1 MDMSTTVQQSQQK
14 DFANQALPDLFHH
27 TPAEFMFLLERDGTK
42 FLRFYWDQV
51 GKKLAQEQQISPFG
65 LNFEIRQPLRSGK
78 IALITLPK
86 PHLEGEAYIEALIFR
101 PYRVTTFL
109 RVSDTTKVIALEY
122 DFDSLGNERPLVVE
136 WDKKLHRE
144 PLRSISEVSIE
155 DFFTAVLEE
164 IKY

>member
-1 MDMSTTVQQSQQK
+1 MSTTVQQSQQK

-27 TPAEFMFLLERDGTK
+27 TPDQFIFLLERDGTK

-51 GKKLAQEQQISPFG
+51 GKKLAQEQLISPFG
-65 LNFEIRQPLRSGK
+65 LNFEIRQPLRGSK

-86 PHLEGEAYIEALIFR
+86 PHLEGEAYFEALIFR
-101 PYRVTTFL
+101 PHRVTTFF

-144 PLRSISEVSIE
+144 PLRSISEVSKE
-155 DFFTAVLEE
+155 EFFTAVLEE

>member
-14 DFANQALPDLFHH
+14 DFANQALPELFHH
-27 TPAEFMFLLERDGTK
+27 TPDQFIFLLERDGTK

-65 LNFEIRQPLRSGK
+65 LNFEIRQPLRGSK

-86 PHLEGEAYIEALIFR
+86 PHLEGEAYFEALIFR
-101 PYRVTTFL
+101 PHRVTTFF

-144 PLRSISEVSIE
+144 PLRSISEVSKE
-155 DFFTAVLEE
+155 EFFTAVLEE

>member
-27 TPAEFMFLLERDGTK
+27 TPDQFIFLLERDGTK

-51 GKKLAQEQQISPFG
+51 GKKLAQEQLISPFG
-65 LNFEIRQPLRSGK
+65 LNFEIRQPLRSWK

-86 PHLEGEAYIEALIFR
+86 PHLEGEAYFEALIFR

-144 PLRSISEVSIE
+144 PLRSISEPAKE
-155 DFFTAVLEE
+155 EFYKAVLEE
-164 IKY
+164 IKN